1 MTQTAPS
8 LRPTFKPLAVAA
20 ALLLAPAL
28 ASCGVAE
35 AQTGSQSDTLTGAQN
50 AAASQAAATPASL
63 ASPASEETTRQCF
76 FARQVNGFRNVE
88 DEDGQRIDT
97 RVLIDVGARDTYEFE
112 LLRRCPALRF
122 ARSIALERTGPGR
135 ICDGLD
141 VDLIVNDTLS
151 PDRCRVTMVR
161 KLDPEEADARAGARN

>member
-1 MTQTAPS
+1 MTPIAPT
-8 LRPTFKPLAVAA
+8 LRPALRPSFKPIAAAA
-20 ALLLAPAL
+20 ALAFAPAL

-35 AQTGSQSDTLTGAQN
+35 AQTG
-50 AAASQAAATPASL
+50 AASSASASADSQAAPQSASQET
-63 ASPASEETTRQCF
+63 SDETTRQCF

-112 LLRRCPALRF
+112 LLRRCPSLRF

-141 VDLIVNDTLS
+141 VDLIVNDTLN

-161 KLDPEEADARAGARN
+161 KLDPEEADARAGERGR